1 MTSRLTTRLAA
12 VLAGVVVQCGHG
24 AAHAGEVIA
33 HPSVTLGAADVR
45 DVYLGEKQLEGK
57 LRLIPVDNAS
67 AQEEFLAAILQTNQR
82 HYQARWVRKT
92 FREGLHAPTVKD
104 NDAEVRSYVRLTPGA
119 IGYVSGS
126 GGAGVVVLDRY

>member
-1 MTSRLTTRLAA
+1 MTSRIKIKLSAALACSA
-12 VLAGVVVQCGHG
+12 MLCGPG

-33 HPSVTLGAADVR
+33 HPSVTLGAADIR

-57 LRLIPVDNAS
+57 LRLIPVDNAA
-67 AQEEFLAAILQTNQR
+67 AQEDFLAAILQTNQR

-92 FREGLHAPTVKD
+92 FREGLRAPATKD
-104 NDAEVRSYVRLTPGA
+104 NDAEVRSFVRSTPGA

>member
-12 VLAGVVVQCGHG
+12 ALAGIVLQCGHG

-33 HPSVTLGAADVR
+33 HPSVKLGASDIR

-67 AQEEFLAAILQTNQR
+67 AQEEFLAAVLQTNQR

-92 FREGLHAPTVKD
+92 FREGLRAPTVKD
-104 NDAEVRSYVRLTPGA
+104 NDAEVRSFVRLTPGA

-126 GGAGVVVLDRY
+126 GGDGVVVLDRY

>member
-1 MTSRLTTRLAA
+1 MTFRLKIKLSAALACSA
-12 VLAGVVVQCGHG
+12 MLCGSG

-33 HPSVTLGAADVR
+33 HPSVTLGAADIR

-57 LRLIPVDNAS
+57 LRLIPVDNAA
-67 AQEEFLAAILQTNQR
+67 AQEDFLAAILQTNQR
-82 HYQARWVRKT
+82 HYHARWVRKT
-92 FREGLHAPTVKD
+92 FREGLRAPPTKD
-104 NDAEVRSYVRLTPGA
+104 NDAEVRSFVRSTPGA